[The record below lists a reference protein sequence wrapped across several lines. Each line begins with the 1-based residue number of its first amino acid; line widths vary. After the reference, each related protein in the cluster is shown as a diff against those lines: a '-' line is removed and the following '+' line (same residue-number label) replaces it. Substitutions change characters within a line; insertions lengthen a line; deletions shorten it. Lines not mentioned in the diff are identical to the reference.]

1 MKGKKLII
9 GLLAVLCAFTSCENK
24 KQKPAPEVPEVD
36 VMGYRPTEIRLTDNF
51 DKVISLDT
59 NVGDVYIFGQLKS
72 GGYTGYTT
80 DSSFSE
86 YESFSFIPQ
95 ENESVMTSAL
105 LPFGQKAVLTYL
117 DGENFLYVYGKD
129 GLQLQSIGL
138 GSITDSP
145 EVRVSVLPYGR
156 NNYII
161 NVDNKRLI
169 IADKTGYLSDISTD
183 GNITGFSRGAENTVN
198 CLISDGSS
206 EFIAGI
212 DIDSATLT
220 DKKKIV
226 TDSSAYASCMS
237 EKYSCISVMDGG
249 IYGISDSTV
258 KKITDFANMN
268 FKPSEVS
275 GIIETSDG
283 NYAVNVGGTV
293 YFVTED
299 NIKEVSAKKIIW
311 LGAYQYYIPS
321 RIERYVNLFNESQD
335 EYEIKVRTYKG
346 QDPDALYKDVI
357 SGNAP
362 DIIPFNLGTP
372 LASYGKNDVLFADL
386 YPFLDNDPDLSRDD
400 FLPNI
405 LTGLER
411 DGKLYQI
418 GTEFTLST
426 VTVSKDDGIP
436 ENWTID
442 DMIRIYENPPENK
455 TLFPI
460 LNMDK
465 IRLHIFTNYFDESM
479 YIDYNNAECHF
490 DSPDFIKALEFFQN
504 NKIGLTYAEYDELSR
519 QELFMIPEEEI
530 AISSILSTYPTSI
543 NNAEMLFDNARI
555 NDSETWAGYVGD
567 GTKSGTHINMD
578 IMYGISATSPHTDGA
593 WEFLKTIF
601 SDYTSTFKENGST
614 YMFSVDFPVIEKYF
628 DESLEAFTHD
638 NVYVDYETGKT
649 VVEKRKT
656 FDGKEVENFTPEEVQ
671 YYKDKITSASIVPD
685 DINISTMVWDEL
697 NDYFE
702 NDGSAKKTAENIQK
716 KVSEYLNERYT

>member
-36 VMGYRPTEIRLTDNF
+36 VMGYRPTEIRLTDDF

-258 KKITDFANMN
+258 KKITDVDPKWYMY
-268 FKPSEVS
+268 V
-275 GIIETSDG
+275 
-283 NYAVNVGGTV
+283 
-293 YFVTED
+293 D
-299 NIKEVSAKKIIW
+299 NRNLE
-311 LGAYQYYIPS
+311 YIPEDEVDF
-321 RIERYVNLFNESQD
+321 IIANLD
-335 EYEIKVRTYKG
+335 
-346 QDPDALYKDVI
+346 
-357 SGNAP
+357 
-362 DIIPFNLGTP
+362 
-372 LASYGKNDVLFADL
+372 YGKYL
-386 YPFLDNDPDLSRDD
+386 YLL
-400 FLPNI
+400 
-405 LTGLER
+405 
-411 DGKLYQI
+411 
-418 GTEFTLST
+418 
-426 VTVSKDDGIP
+426 
-436 ENWTID
+436 
-442 DMIRIYENPPENK
+442 
-455 TLFPI
+455 
-460 LNMDK
+460 
-465 IRLHIFTNYFDESM
+465 
-479 YIDYNNAECHF
+479 A
-490 DSPDFIKALEFFQN
+490 
-504 NKIGLTYAEYDELSR
+504 
-519 QELFMIPEEEI
+519 
-530 AISSILSTYPTSI
+530 
-543 NNAEMLFDNARI
+543 
-555 NDSETWAGYVGD
+555 
-567 GTKSGTHINMD
+567 
-578 IMYGISATSPHTDGA
+578 
-593 WEFLKTIF
+593 
-601 SDYTSTFKENGST
+601 
-614 YMFSVDFPVIEKYF
+614 
-628 DESLEAFTHD
+628 
-638 NVYVDYETGKT
+638 
-649 VVEKRKT
+649 KT
-656 FDGKEVENFTPEEVQ
+656 FDGATIDQNGKKGNSKGWRNKPPFAEPT
-671 YYKDKITSASIVPD
+671 A
-685 DINISTMVWDEL
+685 DIREFIMDIDTAA
-697 NDYFE
+697 
-702 NDGSAKKTAENIQK
+702 AKLGILLPGNT
-716 KVSEYLNERYT
+716 NEHIIW